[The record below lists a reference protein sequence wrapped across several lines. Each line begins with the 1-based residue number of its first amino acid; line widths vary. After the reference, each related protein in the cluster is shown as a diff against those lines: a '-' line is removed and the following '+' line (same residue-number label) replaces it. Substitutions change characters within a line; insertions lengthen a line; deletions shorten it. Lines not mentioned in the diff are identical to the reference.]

1 MVELLKIQKTFRRLK
16 VLFIIFAALCFA
28 LALFAAVAAFVW
40 GAEGENYLANGGFF
54 ARVAEALDFG
64 GDGVTL
70 GIFITDAISFIAVGI
85 LLIVTVHCLK
95 AELKEGTPFSE
106 KGARRVKVLGLL
118 FFFVSL
124 ATELTAV
131 VMRETFSVAS
141 AESIGVVGG
150 MATGVTLLVMSSLMK
165 YGTVL
170 QDMLMIKDV
179 PDMFIEYKDDF
190 EEDDDP
196 PETSEDSPS
205 VTEKLIAEAEK
216 EE

>member
-1 MVELLKIQKTFRRLK
+1 MVELLKIQKTLRRLK
-16 VLFIIFAALCFA
+16 VLFIIFAVLCFA

-64 GDGVTL
+64 GSGATL
-70 GIFITDAISFIAVGI
+70 GIFIMDAVSFFAVGF
-85 LLIVTVHCLK
+85 LLTVTAHCIR

-106 KGARRVKVLGLL
+106 KGARRVKTLGLL

-124 ATELTAV
+124 TTELAAV

-150 MATGVTLLVMSSLMK
+150 MATGVTLLVMSSVMK

-170 QDMLMIKDV
+170 QDMLMLQDV
-179 PDMFIEYKDDF
+179 PDMLIEYNDAF
-190 EEDDDP
+190 EEDEDP
-196 PETSEDSPS
+196 PETSGDSPS
-205 VTEKLIAEAEK
+205 VIERLMAEAEK